1 VKVLVLAKAPVPGT
15 VKTRLCPP
23 LDLFEAAS
31 VAQAALHDTLSA
43 VAQSGASER
52 VLVLDGRPG
61 PWLPAG
67 FTVVAQQGGTL
78 ADRLTAAWEH
88 SGGPALQI
96 GMDTPQVSGRILD
109 TAMSTLDKS
118 PRGAVLGL
126 AQDGGWWA
134 IGMMQPAP
142 RVFSG
147 VPMST
152 STTGTAQ
159 RVALARLGRDPVL
172 LRTLRDVDTWADALH
187 VGDRCPTGRF
197 AAEVSRL
204 NALQQSRGG
213 TGECS

>member
-1 VKVLVLAKAPVPGT
+1 VKVLVVAKAPLPGS

-31 VAQAALHDTLSA
+31 VAQAALHDTLNA
-43 VAQSGASER
+43 VARSGASER
-52 VLVLDGRPG
+52 VLVLDGPVG

-78 ADRLTAAWEH
+78 VDRLTAAWEH

-96 GMDTPQVSGRILD
+96 GMDTPQVSACTLD
-109 TAMSTLDKS
+109 TAMSTLDQS

-134 IGMMQPAP
+134 IGMMEPAP

-172 LRTLRDVDTWADALH
+172 LRTLRDVDTWEDAVN
-187 VGDRCPTGRF
+187 VGGRYPTGRF

-204 NALQQSRGG
+204 DALLQKRRG
-213 TGECS
+213 TGEPS

>member
-1 VKVLVLAKAPVPGT
+1 MKVLVVAKSPLPGT

-43 VAQSGASER
+43 VARSGASER
-52 VLVLDGRPG
+52 VLVLDGPPG

-67 FTVVAQQGGTL
+67 FTVVAQQGRTL

-96 GMDTPQVSGRILD
+96 GMDTPQVSACILD
-109 TAMSTLDKS
+109 TAMSTLAQS

-134 IGMMQPAP
+134 IGMMSPAP

-147 VPMST
+147 VAMST
-152 STTGTAQ
+152 ATTGAAQ
-159 RVALARLGRDPVL
+159 RAALARLGRDPVL
-172 LRTLRDVDTWADALH
+172 LRTLRDVDTWEDAVN
-187 VGDRCPTGRF
+187 VGGRYTTGRF
-197 AAEVSRL
+197 AAEISRL
-204 NALQQSRGG
+204 IGLQQSRGG
-213 TGECS
+213 TGERS

>member
-1 VKVLVLAKAPVPGT
+1 MKVLVVAKAPLPGS

-31 VAQAALHDTLSA
+31 VAQAALHDTLNA
-43 VAQSGASER
+43 VARSGASER
-52 VLVLDGRPG
+52 VLVLDGPVG

-88 SGGPALQI
+88 SGGPAVQI
-96 GMDTPQVSGRILD
+96 GMDTPQVSASTLD
-109 TAMSTLDKS
+109 TAMSTLDRS
-118 PRGAVLGL
+118 PCGAVLGL

-134 IGMMQPAP
+134 IGMMEPAP

-172 LRTLRDVDTWADALH
+172 LRTLRDVDTWEDAVN
-187 VGDRCPTGRF
+187 VGGRYTTGRF
-197 AAEVSRL
+197 AAEISRL
-204 NALQQSRGG
+204 IGLQQSRGG
-213 TGECS
+213 TGERS